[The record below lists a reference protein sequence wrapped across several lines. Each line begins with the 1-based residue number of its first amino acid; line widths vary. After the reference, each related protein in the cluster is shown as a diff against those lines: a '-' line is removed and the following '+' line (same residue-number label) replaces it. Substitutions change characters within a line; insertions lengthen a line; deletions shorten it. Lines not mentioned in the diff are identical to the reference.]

1 MRLGILLCDHVQPAL
16 QAEFG
21 DYPAMFENWLSDSP
35 VPLDITFFSAIDG
48 ELPDNID
55 MCDAYM
61 TSGSKFGVND
71 ELPWI
76 GELEAFI
83 TRLYHAKKPFVGICF
98 GHQLIAKA
106 LGGKVERSYKG
117 WGIGVSS
124 CRLPKQSH
132 WMQPKKNQV
141 NLIVS
146 HQDQITHLPPNTE
159 VLLGD
164 DFCPYSMI
172 QLGTH
177 FLGLQGHPEFSHKYC
192 HALMKSR
199 KAAISPPRLR
209 QGMASLQLQ
218 TDDSLILVW
227 LVSFLQR
234 AMAKST

>member
-21 DYPAMFENWLSDSP
+21 DYPGMFENWLSDSP
-35 VPLDITFFSAIDG
+35 VSLDITFFSAIDG
-48 ELPDNID
+48 ELPENID
-55 MCDAYM
+55 VCDAYM

-76 GELEAFI
+76 GELEEFVR
-83 TRLYHAKKPFVGICF
+83 RLYRQEKAFVGICF

-106 LGGKVERSYKG
+106 LGGKVERSEKG

-124 CRLPKQSH
+124 CQLLKHRN
-132 WMQPKKNQV
+132 WMQPRKNQV

-146 HQDQITHLPPNTE
+146 HQDQITHLPPNTQ
-159 VLLGD
+159 VLLGN

-199 KAAISPPRLR
+199 KEAISPPSLR
-209 QGMASLQLQ
+209 QGIVSLRLQ

-227 LVSFLQR
+227 LLNFLQK
-234 AMAKST
+234 AIVKNS